1 MSTGYVA
8 DRRRHDGKEETIPF
22 DEGSLALLRR
32 KVWQWATRQGLSAE
46 RTEALVLAIHELAAN
61 SVRHGPGAGVVHLWK
76 GDGRLCCE
84 VTDRGVFKDPSLLAR
99 PPDPAATSGRGLWI
113 VHELCDDVDITTGPL
128 GTVARIQMELDR

>member
-1 MSTGYVA
+1 M
-8 DRRRHDGKEETIPF
+8 
-22 DEGSLALLRR
+22 
-32 KVWQWATRQGLSAE
+32 
-46 RTEALVLAIHELAAN
+46 
-61 SVRHGPGAGVVHLWK
+61 HLWK

-99 PPDPAATSGRGLWI
+99 SPDAAATSGRGLWI